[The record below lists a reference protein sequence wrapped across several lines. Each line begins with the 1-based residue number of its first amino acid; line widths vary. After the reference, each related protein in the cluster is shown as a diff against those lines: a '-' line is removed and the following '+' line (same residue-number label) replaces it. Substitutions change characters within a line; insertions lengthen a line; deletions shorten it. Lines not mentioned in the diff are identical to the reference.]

1 VDNVLFIVPPNISF
15 DSFKYP
21 AANERVVAKNTGNY
35 GSIVNEIPI
44 GLLSISAYLKKN
56 TSVRTQ
62 LIDFNIVINKLD
74 SFTWDSFAALF
85 QEVLSSGEITDFAP
99 SIIGISAL
107 FTPSYQSLLDIAK
120 CCKELYPMS
129 LVIAGGGVPT
139 NMYSS
144 IFHVCPYFDALCY
157 GEGELPL
164 LGLLQSDNK
173 QKYLSEHPSW
183 ITKDKTENANS
194 LSLDLIDDLDEIPF
208 LDFSLIHVD
217 DYMSNSINSLF
228 PLAQKQ
234 LKNIGFM
241 ASRGCVHRCC
251 FCSSHTVHGRKMRY
265 YSVQRVKEELEHL
278 KNTYGAG
285 NIIFFDDHFMADK
298 KRVLEIIEIMKSLQL
313 TAFFP
318 NSLALYALDRSILEA
333 LKGIGVNHLVLS
345 VESGS
350 GRVLKEIMHK
360 PLNPAIVE
368 QVVKDCRDL
377 GIATDLSILIG
388 LPGETKQDI
397 EDARVFLRSLTP
409 NWFRISIATPLAG
422 SEMLEICIDNDFLRG
437 DYLSCDFKK
446 AIVETSDF
454 TPEYITE
461 KAYELN
467 LELNFV
473 ANSDFRLGQYSVAL
487 KGFENTVRVKTDHAL
502 AHYFAA
508 KCCRELCL
516 EQKYLDHKLAYNQ
529 IIGASEY
536 WKSHALHF
544 ELADLE

>member
-1 VDNVLFIVPPNISF
+1 LDNVLFIVPPNISF
-15 DSFKYP
+15 GSFVHP
-21 AANERVVAKNTGNY
+21 AANERVVSKLSGNY

-44 GLLSISAYLKKN
+44 GILSLSSYIKEKAHAQTK
-56 TSVRTQ
+56 
-62 LIDFNIVINKLD
+62 LIDFNIVINKQN
-74 SFTWDSFAALF
+74 SFTWESFAALF
-85 QEVLSSGEITDFAP
+85 QEMLSSKEIADFAP

-107 FTPSYQSLLDIAK
+107 FTPSYQSLLDIAW
-120 CCKELYPMS
+120 CSKELYPRS

-139 NMYSS
+139 NMFSTIFNDSS
-144 IFHVCPYFDALCY
+144 CFDALCY

-164 LGLLQSDNK
+164 LGLLQADNK
-173 QKYLSEHPSW
+173 QKYLDETLSW
-183 ITKDKTENANS
+183 ITRKTVANNETPA
-194 LSLDLIDDLDEIPF
+194 LDLIENLDEIPF
-208 LDFSLIHVD
+208 LDFDLLHVD

-234 LKNIGFM
+234 LKNIGYM
-241 ASRGCVHRCC
+241 TSRGCVHRCC

-265 YSVQRVKEELEHL
+265 HSVQRVREELEHL
-278 KNTYGAG
+278 ITTYGAG
-285 NIIFFDDHFMADK
+285 NIIFYDDHFMANK
-298 KRVLEIIEIMKSLQL
+298 KRVMDIIDTMKFLGL

-318 NSLALYALDRSILEA
+318 NSLALYALDRNILEA

-397 EDARVFLRSLTP
+397 ENARIFLRSLTP

-422 SEMLEICIDNDFLRG
+422 SEMLEICVDNDYLRG

-446 AIVETSDF
+446 AIIETADF
-454 TPEYITE
+454 TPEYIVE

-473 ANSDFRLGQYSVAL
+473 ANSDFRLGNYSVAL
-487 KGFENTVRVKTDHAL
+487 KGFENTIRVKSYHAL
-502 AHYFAA
+502 AHYCAA
-508 KCCRELCL
+508 KCCKKLG
-516 EQKYLDHKLAYNQ
+516 LDSQYQRHKAAYHQ
-529 IIGASEY
+529 VISESDY
-536 WKSHALHF
+536 WANYARLF
-544 ELADLE
+544 ELTDLD

>member
-1 VDNVLFIVPPNISF
+1 MDNVLFIVPPNISF
-15 DSFKYP
+15 DSFMHP
-21 AANERVVAKNTGNY
+21 AANERVVTRKSGNY
-35 GSIVNEIPI
+35 GSIVNEIPL
-44 GLLSISAYLKKN
+44 GLLSLSAYVKENAPVQTK
-56 TSVRTQ
+56 

-74 SFTWDSFAALF
+74 NFSWDTFAALF
-85 QEVLSSGEITDFAP
+85 HEILSSKEVTEFAP
-99 SIIGISAL
+99 TIIGISAL
-107 FTPSYQSLLDIAK
+107 FTPSYQSLLDIASCSK
-120 CCKELYPMS
+120 ALYPQS

-139 NMYSS
+139 NMYRD
-144 IFHVCPYFDALCY
+144 IFNDSPNFDALCY

-164 LGLLQSDNK
+164 LGLLQSDNRK
-173 QKYLSEHPSW
+173 KYLDENTSW
-183 ITKDKTENANS
+183 ITKEKAVNS
-194 LSLDLIDDLDEIPF
+194 TTLSLDLIEDLDSIPF
-208 LDFSLIHVD
+208 LDFDLLLVD
-217 DYMSNSINSLF
+217 DYMSNSINALF

-234 LKNIGFM
+234 LRNIGYM
-241 ASRGCVHRCC
+241 TSRGCVHRCC

-265 YSVQRVKEELEHL
+265 HSVQRVKNELEHL
-278 KNTYGAG
+278 KVTYGAG
-285 NIIFFDDHFMADK
+285 NIIFFDDHFMARK
-298 KRVLEIIEIMKSLQL
+298 QRVLEIIEIMKSLQL
-313 TAFFP
+313 SAFFP
-318 NSLALYALDRSILEA
+318 NSLALYALDRNILEA
-333 LKGIGVNHLVLS
+333 LKGIGVNNLVLS

-368 QVVKDCRDL
+368 QVVKDCREL

-422 SEMLEICIDNDFLRG
+422 SEMLEVCRDNDYLRG

-446 AIVETSDF
+446 AIIETSDF
-454 TPEYITE
+454 TPEYIVE

-487 KGFENTVRVKTDHAL
+487 KGFENTIRVKTDHAL

-508 KCCRELCL
+508 ICCKKLCL
-516 EQKYLDHKLAYNQ
+516 DSQYQEHRASYYL
-529 IIGASEY
+529 IIGESEY
-536 WKSHALHF
+536 WRKYTQRFA
-544 ELADLE
+544 LADLD